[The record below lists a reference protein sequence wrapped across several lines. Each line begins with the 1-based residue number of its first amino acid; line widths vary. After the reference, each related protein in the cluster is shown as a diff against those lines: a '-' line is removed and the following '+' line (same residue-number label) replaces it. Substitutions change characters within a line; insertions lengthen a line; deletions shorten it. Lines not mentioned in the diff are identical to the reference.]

1 MTEMKMISSPT
12 EFEEMP
18 HQINMNPE
26 TLAVVEQIC
35 TICGEVSFFLI
46 FFIIF
51 TIQNFFYIANCL
63 YVKCTIR
70 VRELGFLDLSTYIL
84 AM

>member
-35 TICGEVSFFLI
+35 TICGEVSFFN
-46 FFIIF
+46 FI
-51 TIQNFFYIANCL
+51 IQNFFYITNWL
-63 YVKCTIR
+63 YVKCALVT
-70 VRELGFLDLSTYIL
+70 
-84 AM
+84 